1 MPRFL
6 PGLMFVVC
14 SLSGSLA
21 AAAVSQAI
29 SLPDAAGQEQV
40 LGACTR
46 CHGVDVIVAQPRS
59 PDQWAE
65 VVSVMVGH
73 GAALTDD
80 EYDKIVTYLSTN
92 LAPRDPAD

>member
-1 MPRFL
+1 MLRFL
-6 PGLMFVVC
+6 PVLLVGICAF
-14 SLSGSLA
+14 SGVFA

-29 SLPDAAGQEQV
+29 SLPEAAGKQQV
-40 LGACTR
+40 IDACTR

-73 GAALTDD
+73 GAALNDD
-80 EYDKIVTYLSTN
+80 EYNRIVAYLSTN
-92 LAPRDPAD
+92 LAPREPAD

>member
-80 EYDKIVTYLSTN
+80 EYDKIVSYLSTN
-92 LAPRDPAD
+92 LAPTDPAD